1 MKNKY
6 FRILLLISIISTISI
21 DVYSQVNVVE
31 SNSTK
36 VNNHTYRILNLPNLP
51 DLSSY
56 DNAMEEANFDSYRF
70 IDKRRNL
77 VFESGVVIELF
88 SVNEVQALGI
98 VIDETKATSDKLPQG
113 YIPPTYKITSEG
125 KILAVHALNP
135 RKK

>member
-56 DNAMEEANFDSYRF
+56 DNAMEEANFDSYRY
-70 IDKRRNL
+70 INARRKL
-77 VFESGVVIELF
+77 TFDSGIVIELLSIYELQKLNI
-88 SVNEVQALGI
+88 SV
-98 VIDETKATSDKLPQG
+98 DESKA
-113 YIPPTYKITSEG
+113 KIYNSEQETNPIYSLSSNG
-125 KILAVHALNP
+125 HILARYKSENQ
-135 RKK
+135 K